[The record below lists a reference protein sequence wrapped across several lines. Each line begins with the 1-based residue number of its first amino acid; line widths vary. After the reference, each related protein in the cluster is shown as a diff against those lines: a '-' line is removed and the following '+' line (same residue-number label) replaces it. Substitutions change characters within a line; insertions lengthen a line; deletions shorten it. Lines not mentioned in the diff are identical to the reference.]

1 MLKISYKKLLFQWG
15 LASGMIFILLL
26 ALAMGTNLGV
36 LSVVGASSLASST
49 VIVFVSPETVTTSK
63 HILLGYLLCTVIGII
78 CFYIAD
84 AFAHHFYESFSG
96 GYQIIFAV
104 VAVAL
109 TILLMAIFR
118 IIHPPAVGFAV
129 GLVLDRWDVTMLSIF
144 IGYTLLLCLVWCL
157 LRNRLS
163 NLV

>member
-1 MLKISYKKLLFQWG
+1 MSLAILKISYKKLLFQWG

-78 CFYIAD
+78 CFYMAD
-84 AFAHHFYESFSG
+84 ALAHHFYEYCSG
-96 GYQIIFAV
+96 GYQIIFPV
-104 VAVAL
+104 LPVPL
-109 TILLMAIFR
+109 INLLMPIFG
-118 IIHPPAVGFAV
+118 IIPPPPVGFAV
-129 GLVLDRWDVTMLSIF
+129 GLVWIV
-144 IGYTLLLCLVWCL
+144 G
-157 LRNRLS
+157 
-163 NLV
+163 